1 MRPKGSAELLSDRRR
16 RALKLL
22 GEKLSLNEV
31 ARRIKCAASS
41 VMRWR
46 NAWRRRGADALKVRF
61 SPGRPR
67 RLSPRQEQRL
77 VRILLRGAIAN
88 GYRTELW
95 TTKRVA
101 EVIQETFHIPCHYN
115 SAGKLDHVGFTASF
129 RAEQRV
135 ELKRIVE
142 PLRGGMGF
150 TGGAPGGP
158 SRWATERSAEWVP
171 LKPELVCEV
180 QYDHFSGGRFRHGT
194 KFLRWR
200 PDKAPRQCTFQQL
213 EPSAKAA

>member
-22 GEKLSLNEV
+22 SEKLSLNEV
-31 ARRIKCAASS
+31 ARRIQCAASS

-67 RLSPRQEQRL
+67 RLTPRQEQRL

-101 EVIQETFHIPCHYN
+101 EVIHETFHIPCHYN
-115 SAGKLDHVGFTASF
+115 SAGKLLHRLNWSP
-129 RAEQRV
+129 Q
-135 ELKRIVE
+135 
-142 PLRGGMGF
+142 
-150 TGGAPGGP
+150 
-158 SRWATERSAEWVP
+158 
-171 LKPELVCEV
+171 KPE
-180 QYDHFSGGRFRHGT
+180 GRALERDERAIQ
-194 KFLRWR
+194 RWEKKDGPR
-200 PDKAPRQCTFQQL
+200 VKKTPRGWAPT
-213 EPSAKAA
+213 

>member
-22 GEKLSLNEV
+22 REKLSLNEV
-31 ARRIKCAASS
+31 ARRIQCAASS

-67 RLSPRQEQRL
+67 RLTPRQEQRL

-101 EVIQETFHIPCHYN
+101 EVIHETFHIPCHYN
-115 SAGKLDHVGFTASF
+115 SAGKLLHRLNWSP
-129 RAEQRV
+129 Q
-135 ELKRIVE
+135 
-142 PLRGGMGF
+142 
-150 TGGAPGGP
+150 
-158 SRWATERSAEWVP
+158 
-171 LKPELVCEV
+171 KPE
-180 QYDHFSGGRFRHGT
+180 GRALERDERAIE
-194 KFLRWR
+194 RWKKR
-200 PDKAPRQCTFQQL
+200 DWPRVKKTPRGWAPT
-213 EPSAKAA
+213 